1 MGDSY
6 RPRVRSRSPRR
17 GFTGGANSNYR
28 DRDFQ
33 FEHPRNLPA
42 RTHESEPQSYRD
54 RGRRSDNF
62 RPGSRG
68 GGRGGRARG
77 GKNDREPFRRTSY
90 VPLPA
95 HNRPILNVNF
105 REKTPELLPGMVT
118 TGEFE
123 TGEEEDDS
131 EEEDDDEEPT
141 AMSENEEP
149 FTNEDPATLI
159 EPVPEKLTG
168 PITEMNS
175 DGPKIEVVE
184 GQEFVEADKKR
195 MDVIQMIRQSKAKL
209 AAERE
214 KEAKKD
220 SVAAN
225 DDFISLNFGDEEKS
239 RLESQSENEGGRKRQ
254 KLNDQSKAAV
264 QPPRIYQDVPNG
276 KQFSHREHLH
286 GPYVP
291 KEPLDEGPP
300 GIGTLSRAV
309 KLPPPPGPSN
319 NIRTALRKRSIDPYS
334 SEETDDYE
342 FDSGDDYDPEN
353 LRHEHHDVPQTRKRK
368 YDEISKGKNLDGNI
382 KPELRPK
389 AGIDPIPWARDHS
402 KTLHMTSWQVSAL
415 YSKYALT
422 NGYPKA
428 AQRNYRLHRVHQAAT
443 IRARSPAVCNP
454 ASPAYHQRALEG
466 HRRPG
471 LWLLRRRTIPPN
483 IRR

>member
-17 GFTGGANSNYR
+17 GFTGSANSNYR

-33 FEHPRNLPA
+33 FEHPRHLPA
-42 RTHESEPQSYRD
+42 RTQENDLQSYRD
-54 RGRRSDNF
+54 RGRRGDNF

-77 GKNDREPFRRTSY
+77 GRNDREPFRRTSY

-95 HNRPILNVNF
+95 HNRPILNVDF

-123 TGEEEDDS
+123 TGEEEDD
-131 EEEDDDEEPT
+131 DEEPME
-141 AMSENEEP
+141 MSENEGS
-149 FTNEDPATLI
+149 FTNGDPATLV
-159 EPVPEKLTG
+159 EPVPEKLAD
-168 PITEMNS
+168 PITETNS

-225 DDFISLNFGDEEKS
+225 DDFISLNFGDEGKS
-239 RLESQSENEGGRKRQ
+239 RFESESEDEGGRKKR
-254 KLNDQSKAAV
+254 KLDDNSKAIV
-264 QPPRIYQDVPNG
+264 QPPGIYQDAQNG
-276 KQFSHREHLH
+276 KLFSHKEHLH

-300 GIGTLSRAV
+300 GISTLSRTA
-309 KLPPPPGPSN
+309 KLLPPPGPSN

-334 SEETDDYE
+334 SEEMGNYNSNSDD
-342 FDSGDDYDPEN
+342 DHDPEN
-353 LRHEHHDVPQTRKRK
+353 LRHEHRDVPQTRKRK
-368 YDEISKGKNLDGNI
+368 YDEISKGKNLDGNV

-389 AGIDPIPWARDHS
+389 AGIDHIPWAQDHS
-402 KTLHMTSWQVSAL
+402 KTLHMTSWQVP
-415 YSKYALT
+415 T
-422 NGYPKA
+422 P
-428 AQRNYRLHRVHQAAT
+428 V
-443 IRARSPAVCNP
+443 
-454 ASPAYHQRALEG
+454 LET
-466 HRRPG
+466 RPH
-471 LWLLRRRTIPPN
+471 
-483 IRR
+483 